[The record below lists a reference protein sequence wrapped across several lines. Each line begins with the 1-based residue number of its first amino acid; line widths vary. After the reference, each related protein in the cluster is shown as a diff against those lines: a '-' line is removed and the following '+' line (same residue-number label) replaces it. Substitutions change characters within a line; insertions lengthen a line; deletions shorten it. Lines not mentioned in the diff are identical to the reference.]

1 MNSAWNR
8 LMRKARKPKKMV
20 PQYEEKEMNTNSE
33 TLTSSLA
40 ENLTKVK
47 DSLGNSGDLVV
58 RDFKMGKPFLC
69 KVASV
74 YINGLTDKEILGN
87 SIIERMMNDVDII
100 EKEAPYLPSQLGT
113 YIKEHILT
121 ITNVGEVTNFDKLF
135 LHLLSGETIVLVDGW
150 DQALACSAQGGDLRA
165 ISEPVAESSVRG
177 PRDSFTESL
186 ISNTA
191 MIRRR
196 IKSPNLWLETT
207 EMGRITQTGVGLMYV
222 KGVVNDKLLTEI
234 KERLSKIEVDEV
246 QGSNTIEEWI
256 TDETWTPWPTVFIT
270 ERPDVVAGNLLEGRV
285 VIFVNET
292 PTPLIVP
299 ATWNQFFQTAEDYY
313 LRWTMASF
321 LRVLRIISFLITLL
335 GPSLFIAF
343 LSFHPELIPTPL
355 LINLAAQRQSIPF
368 PIIIEALL
376 MEFTFE
382 VLREAGVRM
391 PRPVGQAVSIV
402 GALVLGEA
410 AVSAGIVSS
419 AMVIVVAA
427 TAIASF
433 TIPHYAMTDA
443 TRLLRFGMMI
453 LASFFGLYGIG
464 LGVIMLVAHT
474 CSLRSFGI
482 PYLAPFAPII
492 IADQKDSIFRFPL
505 PFMSKRPR
513 LISQVKTKRSDDNY
527 NREPSPRE
535 GGMKQHESKRDSNET

>member
-20 PQYEEKEMNTNSE
+20 PQYEEKEMTTNKEALS
-33 TLTSSLA
+33 SSLA

-74 YINGLTDKEILGN
+74 YINGLTDKEILGT
-87 SIIERMMNDVDII
+87 SIIERMMNDVDMI
-100 EKEAPYLPSQLGT
+100 EKEDPYLPSQLGT
-113 YIKEHILT
+113 YIKEHMLT

-150 DQALACSAQGGDLRA
+150 DQAFACSAQGGDLRA

-186 ISNTA
+186 MSNTA

-196 IKSPNLWLETT
+196 IKSPNLWLETM
-207 EMGRITQTGVGLMYV
+207 EMGTITQTGVGMMYV
-222 KGVVNDKLLTEI
+222 KGIVNDKLLTEI
-234 KERLSKIEVDEV
+234 KERINKIEVDEV

-256 TDETWTPWPTVFIT
+256 TDETWTPWPTVFVT

-321 LRVLRIISFLITLL
+321 LRMLRIISFLITLL

-382 VLREAGVRM
+382 VLREAGIVISS
-391 PRPVGQAVSIV
+391 PV
-402 GALVLGEA
+402 
-410 AVSAGIVSS
+410 
-419 AMVIVVAA
+419 
-427 TAIASF
+427 
-433 TIPHYAMTDA
+433 
-443 TRLLRFGMMI
+443 
-453 LASFFGLYGIG
+453 
-464 LGVIMLVAHT
+464 
-474 CSLRSFGI
+474 
-482 PYLAPFAPII
+482 
-492 IADQKDSIFRFPL
+492 
-505 PFMSKRPR
+505 
-513 LISQVKTKRSDDNY
+513 
-527 NREPSPRE
+527 
-535 GGMKQHESKRDSNET
+535 

>member
-1 MNSAWNR
+1 MNSAWHR
-8 LMRKARKPKKMV
+8 LMKKSRKPQKNM
-20 PQYEEKEMNTNSE
+20 PQYKEIKITSDNE
-33 TLTSSLA
+33 TLSSSLD
-40 ENLTKVK
+40 ENLTKIK
-47 DSLGNSGDLVV
+47 ESLGNSGDLVV

-74 YINGLTDKEILGN
+74 YINGLTDKEILGY
-87 SIIERMMNDVDII
+87 SIIERLMNDGDII
-100 EKEAPYLPSQLGT
+100 EKDAPYLPSQLGT

-121 ITNVGEVTNFDKLF
+121 ITNVEGITNFYKLF
-135 LHLLSGETIVLVDGW
+135 LSLLSGETIVLLDGW
-150 DQALACSAQGGDLRA
+150 NQGYACAAQGGDLRA
-165 ISEPVAESSVRG
+165 ISEPVAESSVTG

-191 MIRRR
+191 MVRRR
-196 IKSPNLWLETT
+196 IKSPNLWLETMEIGT
-207 EMGRITQTGVGLMYV
+207 ITQTEIGLMYV
-222 KGVVNDKLLTEI
+222 KGIVNDKLLTEV
-234 KERLSKIEVDEV
+234 KERLGKIEVDEV

-256 TDETWTPWPTVFIT
+256 SDETWTPWPTIFIT

-321 LRVLRIISFLITLL
+321 LRILRIVSFLITLL
-335 GPSLFIAF
+335 GPSLFVAF

-368 PIIIEALL
+368 PLIIEALL

-433 TIPHYAMTDA
+433 TIPHYSMTDA

-492 IADQKDSIFRFPL
+492 LADQKDSIFRLPL
-505 PFMSKRPR
+505 PFLSKRPR
-513 LISQVKTKRSDDNY
+513 LVSQIKTQRTDDNY
-527 NREPSPRE
+527 NRGPSPRE
-535 GGMKQHESKRDSNET
+535 DGMKNQEPKRDSNEI

>member
-1 MNSAWNR
+1 
-8 LMRKARKPKKMV
+8 
-20 PQYEEKEMNTNSE
+20 
-33 TLTSSLA
+33 
-40 ENLTKVK
+40 
-47 DSLGNSGDLVV
+47 
-58 RDFKMGKPFLC
+58 
-69 KVASV
+69 
-74 YINGLTDKEILGN
+74 
-87 SIIERMMNDVDII
+87 MNDVDII

-113 YIKEHILT
+113 YIKEHMLT

-207 EMGRITQTGVGLMYV
+207 EMGTITQTGVGLMYV

-343 LSFHPELIPTPL
+343 LSFHPELIPTP
-355 LINLAAQRQSIPF
+355 
-368 PIIIEALL
+368 
-376 MEFTFE
+376 
-382 VLREAGVRM
+382 
-391 PRPVGQAVSIV
+391 
-402 GALVLGEA
+402 
-410 AVSAGIVSS
+410 
-419 AMVIVVAA
+419 
-427 TAIASF
+427 
-433 TIPHYAMTDA
+433 
-443 TRLLRFGMMI
+443 
-453 LASFFGLYGIG
+453 
-464 LGVIMLVAHT
+464 
-474 CSLRSFGI
+474 
-482 PYLAPFAPII
+482 
-492 IADQKDSIFRFPL
+492 
-505 PFMSKRPR
+505 
-513 LISQVKTKRSDDNY
+513 
-527 NREPSPRE
+527 
-535 GGMKQHESKRDSNET
+535 